1 MIRCKLYARFLL
13 VREKALC
20 KDVIQDLS
28 TVHQKPCKYFLG
40 LGAVP
45 LFYHVMSCT
54 CQALSELLFVL
65 FRSHLAPSHIHLP
78 ASCKPQHLA
87 LVGNAV
93 QGSGDLF
100 KKLPPQNEVMN
111 SYLFYSMKSQEL

>member
-1 MIRCKLYARFLL
+1 MIRYKLYARVLQ

-54 CQALSELLFVL
+54 CQALSELLFVPL
-65 FRSHLAPSHIHLP
+65 QISPVPIAHPPPGLLQTP
-78 ASCKPQHLA
+78 ASIA

-100 KKLPPQNEVMN
+100 KNLPRQNEVMN
-111 SYLFYSMKSQEL
+111 SYLF